1 VTKKEERKKRVDVE
15 GRARGSQ
22 TEARFGSG
30 PHRDG
35 RRQTSDCY
43 FPRCMN
49 DTVSGLVILLLSVCF
64 CNALALFHDLPIQ
77 CEAQA
82 DLI

>member
-1 VTKKEERKKRVDVE
+1 
-15 GRARGSQ
+15 
-22 TEARFGSG
+22 
-30 PHRDG
+30 
-35 RRQTSDCY
+35 
-43 FPRCMN
+43 MN

-64 CNALALFHDLPIQ
+64 GNALALFHDPLIQ